1 MLKLTAFKAL
11 AILFISSMALVS
23 CNNDDNSTPQP
34 QEKTIAEIVAETPR
48 FSILL
53 EAVQKTG
60 LESILNGSDQLTVFA
75 PNNDAFAQLLQD
87 QGISGGVDGLIDAL
101 GEDAVRNILLYHVL
115 GGEVKAADVPTGFV
129 TTNGVYDGQSDEFLA
144 LYLNTAS
151 GVVAN
156 GVSTVITPDI
166 DASNGVIHE
175 IDVVLLPMNVLQI
188 AQVDAG
194 FSSLVSAVLAA
205 EDDVVN
211 RLGSETDVTTV
222 FAPTNAA
229 FADLLDRAGVA
240 SLDEL
245 VDAIGQD
252 GLTSVLLYH
261 TVNGNVRSGDLMN
274 GNVTT
279 LQGTDITIN
288 LDGDNPTIT
297 DGNGDVANI
306 VATDVQGT
314 NGVVHVIDFV
324 IQPAP

>member
-1 MLKLTAFKAL
+1 
-11 AILFISSMALVS
+11 
-23 CNNDDNSTPQP
+23 
-34 QEKTIAEIVAETPR
+34 
-48 FSILL
+48 
-53 EAVQKTG
+53 
-60 LESILNGSDQLTVFA
+60 
-75 PNNDAFAQLLQD
+75 
-87 QGISGGVDGLIDAL
+87 
-101 GEDAVRNILLYHVL
+101 
-115 GGEVKAADVPTGFV
+115 
-129 TTNGVYDGQSDEFLA
+129 
-144 LYLNTAS
+144 
-151 GVVAN
+151 
-156 GVSTVITPDI
+156 
-166 DASNGVIHE
+166 
-175 IDVVLLPMNVLQI
+175 
-188 AQVDAG
+188 
-194 FSSLVSAVLAA
+194 
-205 EDDVVN
+205 
-211 RLGSETDVTTV
+211 
-222 FAPTNAA
+222 
-229 FADLLDRAGVA
+229 LLDRAGVA